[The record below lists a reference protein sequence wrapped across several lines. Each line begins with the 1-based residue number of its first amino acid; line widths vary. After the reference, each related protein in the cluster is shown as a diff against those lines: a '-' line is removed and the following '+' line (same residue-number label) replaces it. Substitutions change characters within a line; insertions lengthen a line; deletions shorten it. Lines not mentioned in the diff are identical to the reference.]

1 MAIDKMKIEHIQ
13 NVKVMSIHD
22 LTLKFGGVTALSDV
36 NLDVS
41 PGEILA
47 VIGPNGAGKSSLL
60 NCMSGFY
67 HQNSGK
73 IFFKDRDISR
83 LPSYK
88 RAELGVSRTFQ
99 NLELYQGMT
108 VLDNLLAARHVKF
121 KASLLSDFLY
131 FGWSRNE
138 ETKHREFVEDIIDLL
153 DMQPIRK
160 VPVENLPYGMRKRVE
175 IGRAVALEPKL
186 LLLDEPMAGMN
197 VEEKED
203 IARFIIDIFELKH
216 IPIVIVEHDM
226 GVVMD
231 ISDRVVVLDFG
242 KVIAEGA
249 TDTIKN
255 NPKVIN
261 AYLGNE

>member
-1 MAIDKMKIEHIQ
+1 MRKDSGE
-13 NVKVMSIHD
+13 NVKVLSINN
-22 LTLKFGGVTALSDV
+22 LNLRFGGVLALSDV
-36 NLDVS
+36 CLDVNS
-41 PGEILA
+41 AEILA

-60 NCMSGFY
+60 NCISGFY
-67 HQNSGK
+67 RQESGD
-73 IFFKDRDISR
+73 IHFRDMSIGQ

-99 NLELYQGMT
+99 NLELYTGMT

-121 KASLLSDFLY
+121 KTSLLADFLY
-131 FGWSRNE
+131 FGWSRDE
-138 ETKHREFVEDIIDLL
+138 ETLHREVVEDVIDLL

-160 VPVENLPYGMRKRVE
+160 TLVENLPYGMRKRVE
-175 IGRAVALEPKL
+175 IARAVALEPQL

-203 IARFIIDIFELKH
+203 MARFAIDIFELKK

-231 ISDRVVVLDFG
+231 ICDRVVVLDFG
-242 KVIAEGA
+242 EVIAEGT
-249 TDTIKN
+249 TDAIKKN
-255 NPKVIN
+255 SKVIK
-261 AYLGNE
+261 AYLGDE